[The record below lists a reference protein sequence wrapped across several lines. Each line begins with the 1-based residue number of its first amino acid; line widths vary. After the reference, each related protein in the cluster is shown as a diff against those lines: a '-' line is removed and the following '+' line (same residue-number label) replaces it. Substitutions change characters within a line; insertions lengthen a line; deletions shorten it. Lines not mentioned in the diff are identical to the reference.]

1 MKILLKNSFPFLS
14 LGESAHEIAMTRKKI
29 FAAAGLIAL
38 TGCAVS
44 AIMITS
50 LLALSNAERELVRR
64 RDEKISATSEGALL
78 QKNHNDCGPTALQM
92 IFDYYGV
99 PSSVHEI
106 KAHVVLTEKGST
118 MLALKEMAELK
129 GLSAEGWRL
138 TPQDFSK
145 ISFPAL
151 LFVHNDHYLIADSI
165 YDDSVFVRDPA
176 IGRVG
181 IPKGKLPQMWKG
193 EVLVFRKK

>member
-1 MKILLKNSFPFLS
+1 
-14 LGESAHEIAMTRKKI
+14 MTRKKI
-29 FAAAGLIAL
+29 FAATGLVAL
-38 TGCAVS
+38 SGCAVS
-44 AIMITS
+44 VIMLTS
-50 LLALSNAERELVRR
+50 LLALSNAEQELVRR
-64 RDEKISATSEGALL
+64 RDERMSTTNEGVLQ

-106 KAHVVLTEKGST
+106 EAHVELTEKGST

-129 GLSAEGWRL
+129 GLYAEGWRL
-138 TPQDFSK
+138 TPQEFSK

-151 LFVHNDHYLIADSI
+151 LFVHNDHYLVADSI
-165 YDDSVFVRDPA
+165 YDDTVFVRDPA

-181 IPKGKLPQMWKG
+181 IPKRKLPQIWKG
-193 EVLVFRKK
+193 EVLVFKRK

>member
-1 MKILLKNSFPFLS
+1 MR
-14 LGESAHEIAMTRKKI
+14 RKKI
-29 FAAAGLIAL
+29 FAATGLIAL
-38 TGCAVS
+38 SGSTVS
-44 AIMITS
+44 VIMITS
-50 LLALSNAERELVRR
+50 MLGLSDAEQDLVRR
-64 RDEKISATSEGALL
+64 REGRTPATNEGVLL

-99 PSSVHEI
+99 PSSVHDIE
-106 KAHVVLTEKGST
+106 AHVVLTERGSS

-129 GLSAEGWRL
+129 GLQAEGWRL
-138 TPQDFSK
+138 TLQDFSK

-181 IPKGKLPQMWKG
+181 IPKRKLPQIWKG
-193 EVLVFRKK
+193 EVLVFGRK